1 MLTIAVTYGQS
12 LVIYLEVL
20 VEPIYGTSSRI
31 KKSRFWEIYECVL
44 IFSDAS
50 AFKIIM
56 SNLGS
61 IYHIFV
67 IERNSACKCHA

>member
-20 VEPIYGTSSRI
+20 VEPIYGASSRI
-31 KKSRFWEIYECVL
+31 KKSRFWEIYAFVL
-44 IFSDAS
+44 IFSEAS
-50 AFKIIM
+50 ALKIIM
-56 SNLGS
+56 SNLCS

-67 IERNSACKCHA
+67 IERNSACQCHA